1 MIYVFRAEGFEETE
15 AIAPIDCLR
24 RAGKTVQLA
33 GVGGKLIRGAHGI
46 SVACDLLAEE
56 VSLDD
61 NLEMVM
67 LPGGM
72 PGTVNLGNCK
82 AVRDALTY
90 CAEHDRYIAAICAA
104 PTVPGRMGL
113 LKGKRATCYPGC
125 EDGLTGAVYTPEPAV
140 ADGKYL
146 TGRGPGAA
154 MDFGLL
160 LVEKLCSKEAA
171 EKLAAGMV
179 YTR

>member
-1 MIYVFRAEGFEETE
+1 MIYVFLAEGFEETE

-24 RAGKTVQLA
+24 RAGKTVRIA
-33 GVGGKLIRGAHGI
+33 GVGGTVIRGAHGI
-46 SVACDLLAEE
+46 EVGCDLTAEE
-56 VSLDD
+56 ITLDD
-61 NLEMVM
+61 NLEMVV

-72 PGTVNLGNCK
+72 PGTVNLGNSN
-82 AVRDALTY
+82 AVRDALTF

-104 PTVPGRMGL
+104 PTVPGKMGL

-125 EDGLTGAVYTPEPAV
+125 EGDLTGAYYIPEPAV
-140 ADGKYL
+140 ADGRFL

-160 LVEKLCSKEAA
+160 LVETLCGRQTA

-179 YTR
+179 YTK